1 MKSYLIS
8 KFTRN
13 CAAAT
18 AILMVAG
25 SSTSFGLNPRQT
37 RHEAKQKRDDMSA
50 LFMAPREMQTD
61 TPYQPTRSPGFN
73 EDFGG

>member
-1 MKSYLIS
+1 MKSHLIS

-18 AILMVAG
+18 AFLMVAG
-25 SSTSFGLNPRQT
+25 SSTSYGLNPRQA
-37 RHEAKQKRDDMSA
+37 RHEAKQKRTEMSA
-50 LFMAPREMQTD
+50 LFMAPGGKQTD
-61 TPYQPTRSPGFN
+61 THYQPPRSPGFN